1 MKYTLSALVLV
12 LFLLSCQKEVS
23 NNIQTGPS
31 SDSSA
36 KKTTLLTWIKYNSD
50 GDTGSA
56 HFTYDA
62 SNRLVLLE
70 KFKKVK
76 DYMGN
81 YTRIIRDNSGVLIAF
96 IQDVGTIDSLF
107 SIVYH
112 DTVTKHFTYMVQYNT
127 ASLSTID
134 STVFTYSGS
143 HIGSLIQYETDSVT
157 GKYQPITKRVFT
169 YDQNNNMLTD
179 QWYSYNAYSNSFS
192 PNAYTYSF
200 NYDQKTSPL
209 ILGDESTLLEIGSN
223 GPNNAIKEQMEG
235 GNPGDTNLITYQ
247 YNYNSDNRPKSD
259 STIASPQGYKTIME
273 FIYQ

>member
-1 MKYTLSALVLV
+1 MKYTIPALTIVL
-12 LFLLSCQKEVS
+12 LLLSCQKEVS
-23 NNIQTGPS
+23 NNLQS
-31 SDSSA
+31 SPPADSSS
-36 KKTTLLTWIKYNSD
+36 KKTTLLTWVKYNSD

-70 KFKKVK
+70 QFKKVK

-81 YTRIIRDNSGVLIAF
+81 ITRIIRDNSGTLIGF

-112 DTVTKHFTYMVQYNT
+112 DTLNKHFTYMVQYNT
-127 ASLSTID
+127 ASIATID
-134 STVFTYSGS
+134 STVFTYNGS
-143 HIGSLIQYETDSVT
+143 HIGSSILYETDSMT
-157 GKYQPITKRVFT
+157 GKYRTIVKRIFT
-169 YDQNNNMLTD
+169 YDINNNMLTD
-179 QWYSYNAYSNSFS
+179 QWYSYDAYTNSFS

-200 NYDQKTSPL
+200 SYDQKTSPL

-223 GPNNAIKEQMEG
+223 GPNNVIKEQMTG
-235 GNPGDTNLITYQ
+235 GNPGDTNLLTYQ
-247 YNYNSDNRPKSD
+247 YSYNSDNRPKSD
-259 STIASPQGYKTIME
+259 SSVASPQGFTTIMN